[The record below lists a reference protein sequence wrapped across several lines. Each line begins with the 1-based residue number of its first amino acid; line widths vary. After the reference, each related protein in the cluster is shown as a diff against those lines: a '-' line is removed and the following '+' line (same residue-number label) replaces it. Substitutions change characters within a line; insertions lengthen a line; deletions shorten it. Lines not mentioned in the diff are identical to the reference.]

1 MEHMTAISNQ
11 PDLQQAAED
20 LIAPIKLLSISL
32 TPSLDESKRLRTA
45 ISQLLSKFNVST
57 TVISQVQLALTEVL
71 TNLVKH
77 ADCKATVIDLL
88 VSKSGEH
95 LCFQLRDNGS
105 PFEGF
110 TQHFTQHRENASK
123 LSFAESGMGL
133 GIVFQLFPNCEYRA
147 NVSVPAGVD
156 GSSSDGSNGGD
167 GISVGFNQFS
177 FSIEAPEQ
185 VSKQVTV
192 AIVEDEPMMRELV
205 AAYLPDSYHIVS
217 FENGQAFLQQHQGQ
231 VIDLV
236 ISDISMPVIDGLTLK
251 KKLSENQSLAH
262 VPFIFL
268 TAQDDSDTEML
279 ANSLGIDNYLTKP
292 VNKQKLIMAVERALS
307 RYQQLAK
314 REKEMLTANLLPE
327 RLPELDNYQ
336 ADYFTISPA
345 NTGGDFIYHRQMGDK
360 TLIILADVMGHNVES
375 TLFAH
380 AFSGF
385 FSGLIG
391 AHKSISLSS
400 LMIALSNQLLTDPVL
415 SKTLITCVGAVVSN
429 EDIELVCAGHPAPI
443 LFSSSC
449 SQENREYPTGWQT
462 LELKGALPGVVQD
475 TSYQTHHLQL
485 KDNER
490 LLLCTDGFFDACTTR
505 EQRDVLLTRV
515 GQELCTKGEA
525 GEGHS
530 GSLKEGI
537 QRVERIFTEL
547 CNDVEDD
554 VTVLVIQNKDK
565 NT

>member
-1 MEHMTAISNQ
+1 MSANGSMLR
-11 PDLQQAAED
+11 LQESTH
-20 LIAPIKLLSISL
+20 LSVAPIKLLSISL
-32 TPSLDESKRLRTA
+32 TPSLDQSKRLRTA

-77 ADCKATVIDLL
+77 AHRKASAIELL
-88 VSKSGEH
+88 VSKSGDN

-105 PFEGF
+105 AFEGF
-110 TQHFTQHRENASK
+110 TQHQENLSK

-133 GIVFQLFPNCEYRA
+133 GIVFQLFPDCQYQA
-147 NVSVPAGVD
+147 NTDALDAD
-156 GSSSDGSNGGD
+156 GSDAK
-167 GISVGFNQFS
+167 FNEFS
-177 FSIEAPEQ
+177 FSILAPEQ
-185 VSKQVTV
+185 ASQKITV
-192 AIVEDEPMMRELV
+192 AIVEDEPMMRELI
-205 AAYLPDSYHIVS
+205 AAYLPDSYQVLS
-217 FENGQAFLQQHQGQ
+217 FENGQAFLQLHQGQ

-251 KKLSENQSLAH
+251 KKLSEHQSLAH

-292 VNKQKLIMAVERALS
+292 VNKQKLIMAVERVLS

-327 RLPELDNYQ
+327 RLPELNHYQ

-345 NTGGDFIYHRQMGDK
+345 NTGGDFIYHRQVGGK

-391 AHKSISLSS
+391 AHKSINLSG
-400 LMIALSNQLLTDPVL
+400 LMTALSNQLLTDPVL
-415 SKTLITCVGAVVSN
+415 SKTLITCVGAVISD

-443 LFSSSC
+443 LFSSSFL
-449 SQENREYPTGWQT
+449 QENRKYSEFWQT
-462 LELKGALPGVVQD
+462 LELKGALPGVVKD
-475 TSYQTHHLQL
+475 TCYQTHRLQL
-485 KDNER
+485 EGDER
-490 LLLCTDGFFDACTTR
+490 LLLCTDGFFDACKTK
-505 EQRDVLLTRV
+505 EQRDSLLARV
-515 GQELCTKGEA
+515 GQELCIKGNA
-525 GEGHS
+525 GDEHIENLS
-530 GSLKEGI
+530 ESI
-537 QRVERIFTEL
+537 QRVERIFTQL

-554 VTVLVIQNKDK
+554 VTVLVIQNKAK